1 MTVAGAA
8 GDRWAT
14 FDCYGTLIDWDRGVR
29 DTLAD
34 VWPEEDAERLFHRYH
49 DVEPRIQAT
58 ARGVPYRRV
67 LRETLEAIAAED
79 ELEIPPGRE
88 DALVEALPSWRPF
101 PEVPGALAE
110 LRERGWRLAML
121 SNTDPDLLDASLE
134 RIGVPVDLRVTAA
147 EAGSYKPAFGHW
159 DTFFRRSSADRER
172 HVHVGASR
180 YHDVEPCAQLGLPCV
195 WINRLD
201 ESSDLPR
208 AGELP
213 SLAGLPGTL
222 DALVP
227 G

>member
-1 MTVAGAA
+1 MSAGGATA
-8 GDRWAT
+8 ERWAT

-29 DTLAD
+29 DTVAD

-49 DVEPRIQAT
+49 DVEPRIQSG
-58 ARGVPYRRV
+58 RGVPYRRV
-67 LRETLEAIAAED
+67 LRETLEAVAAED

-101 PEVPGALAE
+101 PEVPGSLAE
-110 LRERGWRLAML
+110 LREGGWRIAIL

-159 DTFFRRSSADRER
+159 DTFFRHSSADRQR

-195 WINRLD
+195 WINRRG

-208 AGELP
+208 AAELP
-213 SLAGLPGTL
+213 SLVGLAAVL
-222 DALVP
+222 ERVVP